1 MAMGFEG
8 SKGVLYNQQEG
19 GVKMAVGFE
28 GSKGILHD
36 SQKKGGVLI
45 DAAKCTKPR
54 KEFQEA
60 VFLAANRKIP
70 WEDFIS
76 RIQIL
81 SPRMS
86 VSAFVNSQCSMACSH
101 CYLRTRSMS
110 IGELP
115 AETEIARIS
124 NELHA
129 VDFSIV
135 GMEPLETWE
144 RTRNILGLVDA
155 KRKAIITNGVHLTK
169 EVSAEL
175 AKSDILVDFSVTS
188 PTLALAVGEK
198 LADAGIKATASCI
211 VTKKGADPINTIF
224 DISSFGLP
232 LVFFSCCDPS
242 GKSESDALILN
253 LIEDLRTRSLK
264 TKVLVKVDFLSPG
277 LLDAVWKKYFSG
289 LELSD
294 LRIDLDEGFLVR
306 ELAPNLLIGA
316 YPFPGEFINRARID
330 ADGAL
335 TTCYHMQLPLNERL
349 IVMGDLRIH
358 PEKWMDIS
366 DVADYHKN
374 YWKEYFAR

>member
-1 MAMGFEG
+1 MAVGFEGSKGLLNDLQKKGGDTMAMGFEG
-8 SKGVLYNQQEG
+8 SKG
-19 GVKMAVGFE
+19 
-28 GSKGILHD
+28 ILA
-36 SQKKGGVLI
+36 
-45 DAAKCTKPR
+45 DAIVSTKPR
-54 KEFQEA
+54 NGFQEA
-60 VFLAANRKIP
+60 VFLAANRKLSY
-70 WEDFIS
+70 EDFIS
-76 RIQIL
+76 RIQFL
-81 SPRMS
+81 PSRMS
-86 VSAFVNSQCSMACSH
+86 VSAFANNQCSLACSH

-115 AETEIARIS
+115 TEAEIARIS
-124 NELHA
+124 NELNA
-129 VDFSIV
+129 IDFAIV

-144 RTRNILGLVDA
+144 RTRNILGLVNA

-175 AKSDILVDFSVTS
+175 AKSNILVDFSVTS
-188 PTLALAVGEK
+188 PTRALAVGEK
-198 LADAGIKATASCI
+198 LANAGVKATASCI
-211 VTKKGADPINTIF
+211 VTKKDNPINTIN
-224 DISSFGLP
+224 DISALGLP

-253 LIEDLRTRSLK
+253 LIEDLRLRTRSLQ
-264 TKVLVKVDFLSPG
+264 TKVLIKVDFLSPE
-277 LLDAVWKKYFSG
+277 LLGVVWKKYFSG

-349 IVMGDLRIH
+349 NVVGDLRFH
-358 PEKWMDIS
+358 PEKWMGIS
-366 DVADYHKN
+366 DVADYHRN
-374 YWKEYFAR
+374 YWEEYFAR